1 MVSER
6 PLYKLKCN
14 FFLNRKG
21 SILDLIQEYK
31 RTSNEK
37 KKQKNKKQKL
47 VKF

>member
-6 PLYKLKCN
+6 PLHKLQCN
-14 FFLNRKG
+14 FFFNRKG

-37 KKQKNKKQKL
+37 KKKL
-47 VKF
+47 VKFEV

>member
-14 FFLNRKG
+14 FFFNRKG

-37 KKQKNKKQKL
+37 KKKKQKL